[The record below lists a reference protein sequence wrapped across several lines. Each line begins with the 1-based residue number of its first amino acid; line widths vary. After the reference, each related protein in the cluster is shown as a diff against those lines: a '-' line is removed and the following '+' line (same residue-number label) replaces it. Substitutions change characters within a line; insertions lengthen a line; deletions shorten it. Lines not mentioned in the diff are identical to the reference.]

1 MGPADRTRALVAP
14 AALTVD
20 ADRRRELEGRLTDV
34 VAGAAARLGPG
45 HRVALTLPMIRRA
58 RRDPGSVS
66 QPDQP
71 FAWRPSYVRRSLGL
85 AAVEACVAGRFRT
98 PAEAV
103 GPVADR
109 AVAHWRRTGWRT
121 HHWEPWLDGLGTGAR
136 ALVLAEAVTWATTV
150 WTSFDWDGFPA
161 PPRVGGTDD
170 RWACRAAPGVQLRGR
185 AELRVAV
192 TTSGPGTRGTT
203 TPGAGPQAL
212 VSVTGGC
219 PTDGWADEL
228 AYLALVA
235 GLRPGADTVP
245 VRVLG
250 LWPDTGILRTVEIG
264 AATLDRA
271 VDLVATT
278 LGAMVGAGIPTSA
291 AA

>member
-14 AALTVD
+14 ATLTVD
-20 ADRRRELEGRLTDV
+20 PDRCRQLEERLTDV
-34 VAGAAARLGPG
+34 VAGGAARLGAG
-45 HRVALTLPMIRRA
+45 HRTALTLPLIRQA

-66 QPDQP
+66 TPDQP
-71 FAWRPSYVRRSLGL
+71 FAWKPSYVRRSLGL

-121 HHWEPWLDGLGTGAR
+121 HHWEPWLDGLAIGAR
-136 ALVLAEAVTWATTV
+136 AMVMAEAVTWATTV
-150 WTSFDWDGFPA
+150 WTSFDWGGFPTL
-161 PPRVGGTDD
+161 PLVGGTDD
-170 RWACRAAPGVQLRGR
+170 RWGCRSAPAVQLRGR

-192 TTSGPGTRGTT
+192 APSGSGPGGTM
-203 TPGAGPQAL
+203 PGAGPQAL
-212 VSVTGGC
+212 VSVSGGC

-235 GLRPGADTVP
+235 GLRPGADTFP

-250 LWPDTGILRTVEIG
+250 LWPDTGILRTVDIG
-264 AATLDRA
+264 AAMVDRA
-271 VDLVATT
+271 IDLVATT
-278 LGAMVGAGIPTSA
+278 LDALAGAGVPTSTA
-291 AA
+291 A

>member
-14 AALTVD
+14 ATLTVD
-20 ADRRRELEGRLTDV
+20 ADRRRQLEERLTEA
-34 VAGAAARLGPG
+34 VAGGAARLGAG
-45 HRVALTLPMIRRA
+45 HRMALTLPLIRQV

-66 QPDQP
+66 TPDRP
-71 FAWRPSYVRRSLGL
+71 FAWKPSYVRRSLGL

-121 HHWEPWLDGLGTGAR
+121 HHWEPWLDGLATGAR
-136 ALVLAEAVTWATTV
+136 AMVMAEAVTWATTV
-150 WTSFDWDGFPA
+150 WTSFDWGGFPA
-161 PPRVGGTDD
+161 LPLVGGTDD
-170 RWACRAAPGVQLRGR
+170 RWGCRAAPAVQLRGR

-192 TTSGPGTRGTT
+192 TPTGSGPEETT
-203 TPGAGPQAL
+203 TVAGPQAL

-235 GLRPGADTVP
+235 GLRPGAGAFP

-264 AATLDRA
+264 DVMVERA
-271 VDLVATT
+271 VDLVETT
-278 LGAMVGAGIPTSA
+278 LEALAGAGVPTSRA
-291 AA
+291 A